1 MVTLILQI
9 VVLLLNRRMN
19 KLLLAA
25 ETAMPAEQFKSYRKQ
40 VLNEFGKSGFR
51 KDLEDELRKQLK
63 DRQG

>member
-1 MVTLILQI
+1 MVILILQI
-9 VVLLLNRRMN
+9 VVMLTNRRIN

-25 ETAMPAEQFKSYRKQ
+25 ETALPQEQFKSFRKQ
-40 VLNEFGKSGFR
+40 VLNEFGSKYR